1 MQLLLL
7 KDGIN
12 HGATVPYVL
21 LFIFVLISQQL
32 ARITPH
38 TIMTNKITTPPT
50 APPAITP
57 KLLPLADWEVGD
69 VVATV
74 TVLVIKGS
82 LVDLEAMLV
91 DVVIVPGNGEVIVP
105 GNGEVIVPGNGEVM
119 VEVIV
124 GKTLLVPAGVVVEV
138 MIAVVVV
145 MLGDSVQF
153 IPVYP
158 LTQMHSPGC
167 VHLPLIGAIKRDY
180 ILLTVDSSKSNL
192 Y

>member
-1 MQLLLL
+1 
-7 KDGIN
+7 
-12 HGATVPYVL
+12 
-21 LFIFVLISQQL
+21 
-32 ARITPH
+32 
-38 TIMTNKITTPPT
+38 
-50 APPAITP
+50 
-57 KLLPLADWEVGD
+57 
-69 VVATV
+69 
-74 TVLVIKGS
+74 
-82 LVDLEAMLV
+82 
-91 DVVIVPGNGEVIVP
+91 
-105 GNGEVIVPGNGEVM
+105 M

-180 ILLTVDSSKSNL
+180 ILLTVDSSTSNL
-192 Y
+192 H

>member
-1 MQLLLL
+1 MQFLLL

-12 HGATVPYVL
+12 HGATVPYIL

-38 TIMTNKITTPPT
+38 TIMTNKITTAPT

-69 VVATV
+69 IVATMA
-74 TVLVIKGS
+74 VLVIKGS
-82 LVDLEAMLV
+82 LVDLEVMLV
-91 DVVIVPGNGEVIVP
+91 DVVIVPGNV
-105 GNGEVIVPGNGEVM
+105 EVM

-180 ILLTVDSSKSNL
+180 ILLTVDSSTSNL

>member
-1 MQLLLL
+1 MKGSGISFLCAVSAS
-7 KDGIN
+7 KDEVN

-21 LFIFVLISQQL
+21 LFIFVLISQHVP

-38 TIMTNKITTPPT
+38 TIMTNKITTAPT

-57 KLLPLADWEVGD
+57 KLLPPADWEVGD

-74 TVLVIKGS
+74 AVLVIKCS

-91 DVVIVPGNGEVIVP
+91 DVVIVPGNGEV
-105 GNGEVIVPGNGEVM
+105 M

-124 GKTLLVPAGVVVEV
+124 GKTLLVLAGVV
-138 MIAVVVV
+138 VVVV
-145 MLGDSVQF
+145 MLGDSVQY

-158 LTQMHSPGC
+158 LIQTHSPGC
-167 VHLPLIGAIKRDY
+167 VHLPLVGAIKRDY
-180 ILLTVDSSKSNL
+180 ILLTV
-192 Y
+192 

>member
-1 MQLLLL
+1 
-7 KDGIN
+7 
-12 HGATVPYVL
+12 
-21 LFIFVLISQQL
+21 
-32 ARITPH
+32 
-38 TIMTNKITTPPT
+38 MTNKITTPPT

-57 KLLPLADWEVGD
+57 KLLPLAGCEVVDVEVD

-82 LVDLEAMLV
+82 VVDLEAMLV
-91 DVVIVPGNGEVIVP
+91 DV
-105 GNGEVIVPGNGEVM
+105 VIVPGNGEVM

-180 ILLTVDSSKSNL
+180 ILLTVDSSTSNL
-192 Y
+192 H